1 MGWSQYELP
10 ITSVTFVSHLISKV
24 NYCGAWQLM
33 DTERREIKPALSC
46 TICFLKCNMNSYGL
60 HEYYVYF
67 KELSK
72 TGLFPQ
78 YQNSLI
84 LIHIEIFL
92 RYMFLVSIYL
102 QINEDL

>member
-1 MGWSQYELP
+1 
-10 ITSVTFVSHLISKV
+10 
-24 NYCGAWQLM
+24 
-33 DTERREIKPALSC
+33 
-46 TICFLKCNMNSYGL
+46 MNSYGL
-60 HEYYVYF
+60 HEYYVYV

-84 LIHIEIFL
+84 LIHIEVFL